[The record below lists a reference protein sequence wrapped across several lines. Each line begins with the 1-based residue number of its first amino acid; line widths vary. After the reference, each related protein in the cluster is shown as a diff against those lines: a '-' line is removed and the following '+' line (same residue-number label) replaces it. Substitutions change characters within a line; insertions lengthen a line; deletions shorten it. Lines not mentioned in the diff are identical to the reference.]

1 MAWEERVR
9 FWNMRAWS
17 ALLMAALL
25 MIPAPMT
32 ARADSLKA
40 GLLKFGTVEW
50 LTDVIKFHQLDKKAG
65 YDLETLML
73 ASNNATQVA
82 LMGKEAE
89 LIVTDWFWVLRQRKA
104 GGDFLFVPYST
115 AVGALMVPGNSPA
128 KTVADLKGKR
138 IGIAGGP
145 LDKSWLLL
153 RAVGMKTP
161 AGDLS
166 STASPVYGA
175 PPLLNQQ
182 ALYNEVDGLLNFWHF
197 AAALEAKGFRRLVTV
212 SDMMTSVGLKGPIPL
227 IGFVFPEKVA
237 KAKPNVIAGFLR
249 SVKEAQDI
257 MAKSDAEW
265 DRLRPLMRAASDEEF
280 RLLRDRYREGMTF
293 AWGPEQHA
301 DAKKLFEILAGL
313 GGEELTGKDVVFDA
327 AMFWQGPSN

>member
-1 MAWEERVR
+1 MR
-9 FWNMRAWS
+9 NMRAWPV
-17 ALLMAALL
+17 LLMAALL
-25 MIPAPMT
+25 LMLAPVV
-32 ARADSLKA
+32 ARAESLKA

-50 LTDVIKFHQLDKKAG
+50 LTNVIQHHQLDKKAG
-65 YDLETLML
+65 YDLQTLMF

-89 LIVTDWFWVLRQRKA
+89 IIVTDWFWVLRQRKA

-153 RAVGMKTP
+153 RATAMKTP
-161 AGDLS
+161 AGDFAN
-166 STASPVYGA
+166 TASPVYGA

-182 ALYNEVDGLLNFWHF
+182 ALYGEVDGLLNFWHY
-197 AAALEAKGFRRLVTV
+197 AAALEAKGFRRLITV
-212 SDMMTSVGLKGPIPL
+212 SDMMTGVGLKGPIPL
-227 IGFVFPEKVA
+227 IGFVFSEKV
-237 KAKPNVIAGFLR
+237 
-249 SVKEAQDI
+249 VKEKPSVIPAFLKSVREAQAI

-265 DRLRPLMRAASDEEF
+265 DRIRPLMRAASDEEF

-293 AWGPEQHA
+293 AWGPEQLE
-301 DAKKLFEILAGL
+301 DARKLFDILATL
-313 GGEELTGKDVVFDA
+313 GGEELTGKNVAFDA
-327 AMFWQGPSN
+327 AMFWRGPVN